1 MRGPI
6 PGLVVSTMQSLNGG
20 REPGHR
26 RCRRRGWMMRGDAAA
41 VTGAVP
47 AVSLAATP
55 FQLFAHRPLPVLH
68 ALGCRG
74 HGLQAP
80 SPPWGAS
87 TPNCLTVRPCRRM
100 WVRGGRIWC
109 MTDPWPGVGGA
120 WSGMWRAVVGGA
132 VVWPAPTQAPRAP
145 PRNCYR
151 TAWRGDRPLAA
162 RPRERRGEEV
172 HKDVRLGRSREA
184 RRGGAAGRHA
194 QGGAAERSK
203 EDGGGRP
210 VEPAIAAELPRSSRP
225 IELERRRG
233 RPWTSCSRS
242 AAGEGRSEQ

>member
-6 PGLVVSTMQSLNGG
+6 PGLVVSTMQSLNGD

-26 RCRRRGWMMRGDAAA
+26 RCRRRGRMMRGDAAA

-55 FQLFAHRPLPVLH
+55 FQLFAHRPLPVSH

-87 TPNCLTVRPCRRM
+87 TPNCLTVRRCRRM

-109 MTDPWPGVGGA
+109 LADPMARSRRSMERDVESRSWRSSSVAGA
-120 WSGMWRAVVGGA
+120 HSSA
-132 VVWPAPTQAPRAP
+132 T
-145 PRNCYR
+145 R
-151 TAWRGDRPLAA
+151 TATESAA
-162 RPRERRGEEV
+162 ERRGAGTA
-172 HKDVRLGRSREA
+172 RSPRGRERDAA
-184 RRGGAAGRHA
+184 RRCTKTYGWGAAGKRGEVA
-194 QGGAAERSK
+194 RQGGTPS
-203 EDGGGRP
+203 G
-210 VEPAIAAELPRSSRP
+210 SR
-225 IELERRRG
+225 R
-233 RPWTSCSRS
+233 
-242 AAGEGRSEQ
+242 AK

>member
-6 PGLVVSTMQSLNGG
+6 PGLVVSTMQSLNGD

-26 RCRRRGWMMRGDAAA
+26 RCRRRGRMMRGDAAE

-55 FQLFAHRPLPVLH
+55 FQLFAHRPLPVSH

-87 TPNCLTVRPCRRM
+87 TPNCLTVRRCRRM

-151 TAWRGDRPLAA
+151 TAWRGDRTLAA
-162 RPRERRGEEV
+162 RPRET
-172 HKDVRLGRSREA
+172 
-184 RRGGAAGRHA
+184 RRGGAQGRTAGA
-194 QGGAAERSK
+194 QQGSAARWRGREARPGGAAERSE

-210 VEPAIAAELPRSSRP
+210 AEPAVAAETPRSSRP
-225 IELERRRG
+225 TELEHRRG
-233 RPWTSCSRS
+233 RPWSSCS
-242 AAGEGRSEQ
+242 

>member
-6 PGLVVSTMQSLNGG
+6 PGLVVSTMQSLNGD

-26 RCRRRGWMMRGDAAA
+26 RCRRRGRMMRGDAAA

-55 FQLFAHRPLPVLH
+55 FQLFAHRPLPVSH

-100 WVRGGRIWC
+100 WVRGCRIWC
-109 MTDPWPGVGGA
+109 LADPMARSRRSMERDVESRSWRSSSVAGA
-120 WSGMWRAVVGGA
+120 HSSA
-132 VVWPAPTQAPRAP
+132 T
-145 PRNCYR
+145 R
-151 TAWRGDRPLAA
+151 TATKLLQNGVARRPHARRAAA
-162 RPRERRGEEV
+162 R
-172 HKDVRLGRSREA
+172 DAA
-184 RRGGAAGRHA
+184 RRCTRTYGWGAAGKRGEVA
-194 QGGAAERSK
+194 RQGGT
-203 EDGGGRP
+203 
-210 VEPAIAAELPRSSRP
+210 PRGSR
-225 IELERRRG
+225 R
-233 RPWTSCSRS
+233 
-242 AAGEGRSEQ
+242 AK

>member
-6 PGLVVSTMQSLNGG
+6 PGLVVSTMQNLNGD

-26 RCRRRGWMMRGDAAA
+26 RCRHRGRMMRGDAAA

-55 FQLFAHRPLPVLH
+55 FQLFAHRPLPVSH

-109 MTDPWPGVGGA
+109 PADPWPGVGGA

-132 VVWPAPTQAPRAP
+132 VAWPAPTQAPRAP
-145 PRNCYR
+145 PRNPLQNGVAR
-151 TAWRGDRPLAA
+151 RPHARRAAA
-162 RPRERRGEEV
+162 R
-172 HKDVRLGRSREA
+172 DAARSVGKRVDYASITTAYIQDTCE
-184 RRGGAAGRHA
+184 
-194 QGGAAERSK
+194 
-203 EDGGGRP
+203 
-210 VEPAIAAELPRSSRP
+210 
-225 IELERRRG
+225 
-233 RPWTSCSRS
+233 
-242 AAGEGRSEQ
+242 

>member
-1 MRGPI
+1 
-6 PGLVVSTMQSLNGG
+6 
-20 REPGHR
+20 
-26 RCRRRGWMMRGDAAA
+26 MMRGDAAA

-55 FQLFAHRPLPVLH
+55 FQLFAHRPLPVSH

-80 SPPWGAS
+80 SPPWGAA

-132 VVWPAPTQAPRAP
+132 VAWPAPTQAPRAP
-145 PRNCYR
+145 PRNPLQNGV
-151 TAWRGDRPLAA
+151 ARGPPA
-162 RPRERRGEEV
+162 RRAIAREM
-172 HKDVRLGRSREA
+172 
-184 RRGGAAGRHA
+184 RRGGAQGRTAGAKQGSAARWRGKEA
-194 QGGAAERSK
+194 RPGGAAE
-203 EDGGGRP
+203 
-210 VEPAIAAELPRSSRP
+210 
-225 IELERRRG
+225 
-233 RPWTSCSRS
+233 
-242 AAGEGRSEQ
+242 